1 MPLQTIQSLRS
12 AGAAGAYFRPSVL
25 QRLFIFLVLAL
36 PLVWLLVVRERAQL
50 SEIARDESHRNVQN
64 LAHAFAE
71 EIRSSM
77 VTIDLSLSQLRLGW
91 LRSPG
96 ELGSI
101 VSELNSHLH
110 GKLQMHV
117 VVADTDGRLVF
128 SSIPGAPQ
136 GLDLSDRDHIKAHLA
151 GTPEDRLF
159 IGRPLKGRL
168 SGHWT
173 VQFSRPVFDKKGK
186 LAGVIAAGVAPAYF
200 SRFYDNMDLG
210 AHASIALVS
219 DKGIVI
225 ARTTQDLTMRDSGK
239 HLAGFPYA
247 PGSGAAGAFRRV
259 SRLDGVDRFYGWRS
273 LSDYGLVV
281 TVGQSVQDANA
292 RYARQKEMLLYTG
305 VAISLALVLAGW
317 TGLAAADHRRRGVA
331 SLAAAEA
338 RWKLALNATGEG
350 VWDYSFRTGMVTLS
364 PSAQGIVD
372 ARDTLLR
379 FDRGAFVVMAHPED
393 SAAVLHALD
402 AHLNGVTPDFTAQY
416 RTHLGNGNWRWTL
429 VRGQVAERDA
439 DGRPLRIVGTVADI
453 DARKLQE
460 DQIRHQAHHDML
472 TGLPNRLLFGDRLH
486 QALLASKREGHKLA
500 VIFFDLDKFKPVNDS
515 YGHAVGDILLQ
526 QVATRLRTTL
536 RASDTLARLG
546 GDEFGVLLPRVTGG
560 GDARK
565 VAEDILRE
573 LTRPFM
579 TEGFALHIS
588 ASLGVAVS
596 PDCGEDAG
604 TLLRYADGAMYE
616 AKLLG
621 RGRVA
626 DGRVQSQSQPPGPRR
641 GPRRIAV
648 VRPAADTE
656 A

>member
-1 MPLQTIQSLRS
+1 MPLQTLQSLRS

-25 QRLFIFLVLAL
+25 RRFAVFLALAL
-36 PLVWLLVVRERAQL
+36 PLVWLLVLRERNQL
-50 SEIARDESHRNVQN
+50 GDIARDESHRNVQN
-64 LAHAFAE
+64 LSHAFAE
-71 EIRSSM
+71 EVRSSL

-96 ELGSI
+96 ELAPI

-110 GKLQMHV
+110 GKLQMNV
-117 VVADTDGRLVF
+117 VVTDTRGRIVF
-128 SSIPGAPQ
+128 SSIPGIPQ
-136 GLDLSDRDHIKAHLA
+136 GFDLSDREHIRTHLDN
-151 GTPEDRLF
+151 PPSDRLF

-168 SGHWT
+168 SGRWS
-173 VQFSRPVFDKKGK
+173 VQFSRPVFDRTGK
-186 LAGVIAAGVAPAYF
+186 LVGVIVAGVEPGYF
-200 SRFYDNMDLG
+200 SRFYNTVDLG
-210 AHASIALVS
+210 ANASIALVS
-219 DKGIVI
+219 DQGIVI
-225 ARTTQDLTMRDSGK
+225 ARTTQDLTLRDSGK

-259 SRLDGVDRFYGWRS
+259 SRLDGVDRYYGWHT
-273 LSDYGLVV
+273 LSEYGLVV

-305 VAISLALVLAGW
+305 LAISLALVLAGW
-317 TGLAAADHRRRGVA
+317 TALAAADNRRRGVA

-338 RWKLALNATGEG
+338 RWKLALNAAGEG

-372 ARDTLLR
+372 AHGTLMP
-379 FDRGAFVVMAHPED
+379 FDRGAFVAMAHPED

-402 AHLNGVTPDFTAQY
+402 AHLNGATPDYTAQY
-416 RTHLGNGNWRWTL
+416 RTRLGNGNWRWIL
-429 VRGQVAERDA
+429 ARGQVAERDA

-460 DQIRHQAHHDML
+460 EQVRHQAHHDML
-472 TGLPNRLLFGDRLH
+472 TGLPNRLLFGDRLQ

-546 GDEFGVLLPRVTGG
+546 GDEFVVLLPRVSGR

-579 TEGFALHIS
+579 TEGFTLHIS

-596 PDCGEDAG
+596 PDCGEDADA
-604 TLLRYADGAMYE
+604 LLRGADGAMYE

-626 DGRVQSQSQPPGPRR
+626 ECTAESLQAGPRLQ
-641 GPRRIAV
+641 RIALA
-648 VRPAADTE
+648 RPTAGTDA
-656 A
+656 